1 MNETNTDPYIS
12 MARLMGFG
20 GLVPFVGCAVLMF
33 SGSPN
38 ASVVALFANAVYGA
52 VILSFVGAVHWGL
65 AMRGDR
71 DPRWFIWS
79 VMPAIYAWLPTLVLD
94 PGLTLLA
101 LVPGFYLSWWV
112 DYRAWRD
119 GLLPGWYMQLRH
131 ILTLGASMA
140 LAAGSLAVPAYIHG

>member
-1 MNETNTDPYIS
+1 M
-12 MARLMGFG
+12 
-20 GLVPFVGCAVLMF
+20 
-33 SGSPN
+33 
-38 ASVVALFANAVYGA
+38 
-52 VILSFVGAVHWGL
+52 
-65 AMRGDR
+65 
-71 DPRWFIWS
+71 
-79 VMPAIYAWLPTLVLD
+79 
-94 PGLTLLA
+94 TLLA